1 MYVFSLA
8 GQPLCNSRISLSFSY
23 LINSLLELGQSIDY
37 TFPSIMSVCQPC
49 SPLNSTDKLHP

>member
-1 MYVFSLA
+1 MYLVWRASPFYLA
-8 GQPLCNSRISLSFSY
+8 FFFSY

-37 TFPSIMSVCQPC
+37 NIPLYGQSVRAQPC